1 LELFNKYFNISERL
15 NGLLAEHEQ
24 VIMDMLKDFEDA
36 TVKSKDIA
44 TVDFLNGL
52 FVKQETTVWIMRR
65 YLN

>member
-1 LELFNKYFNISERL
+1 M
-15 NGLLAEHEQ
+15 LAEHEQ